1 MAAGAAKF
9 ARNSGESTFMRRVV
23 ILSAV
28 AFVSIG
34 TALAQSAPV
43 KQKFPGTIAVA
54 STVVTQKNESC
65 RLQAKQQGLH
75 FLKRHRFMRECKA
88 AP

>member
-1 MAAGAAKF
+1 MIRILACSAAFAAL
-9 ARNSGESTFMRRVV
+9 
-23 ILSAV
+23 I
-28 AFVSIG
+28 SIG
-34 TALAQSAPV
+34 PVPALAQTAPL

-54 STVVTQKNESC
+54 STVIAQKNESC